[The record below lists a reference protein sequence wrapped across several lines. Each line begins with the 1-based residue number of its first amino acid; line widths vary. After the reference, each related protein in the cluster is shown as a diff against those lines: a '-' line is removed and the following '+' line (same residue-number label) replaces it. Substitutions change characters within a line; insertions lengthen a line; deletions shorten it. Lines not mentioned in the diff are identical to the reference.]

1 MKTSFSKKFFNKS
14 PFNKKRKND
23 DDINAVIVDDG
34 SMDSDTTKTIIKN
47 VNVDDDNCSG
57 GSCPPPLPPIDTPE
71 GRRERAKRWNLGGGR
86 LTPSK

>member
-1 MKTSFSKKFFNKS
+1 
-14 PFNKKRKND
+14 
-23 DDINAVIVDDG
+23 
-34 SMDSDTTKTIIKN
+34 KTIIKN